1 MEEAPQEAPSKY
13 TEAEEYQRHGCPVP
27 HAPTVVNPCPQCRS
41 AAQGVPPHE
50 VDDQPHACGCCAG
63 TCELC
68 NPELRAYELSS
79 LSTPQPVAPMSDYMA
94 ADNRRVTSLSEG
106 ATTEWVD
113 NPLNCR
119 LPLGVHLRRIAVR
132 TALYERLLASSTE
145 QSQALY
151 ESRPMPQFQGSY
163 AGTAGAGQERYCELC
178 DQRLSSQEALEEHV
192 QGLEH
197 HRAERLRDWV
207 AQECPQ
213 LLTSGEGRT
222 L

>member
-1 MEEAPQEAPSKY
+1 MSGVWWVWGELQLPQSRMKGFGSRLARRPFI
-13 TEAEEYQRHGCPVP
+13 HFGL
-27 HAPTVVNPCPQCRS
+27 
-41 AAQGVPPHE
+41 
-50 VDDQPHACGCCAG
+50 CGC
-63 TCELC
+63 
-68 NPELRAYELSS
+68 
-79 LSTPQPVAPMSDYMA
+79 
-94 ADNRRVTSLSEG
+94 RVTSLSEG

-197 HRAERLRDWV
+197 HRAERLRDLV

-222 L
+222 LWDARLQLNLVQKE